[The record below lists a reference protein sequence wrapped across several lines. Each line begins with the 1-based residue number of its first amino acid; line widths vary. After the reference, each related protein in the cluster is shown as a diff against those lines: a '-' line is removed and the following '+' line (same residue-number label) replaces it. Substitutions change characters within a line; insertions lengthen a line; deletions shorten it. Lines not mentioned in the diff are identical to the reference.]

1 MADTKKSAPAKTAK
15 KETKPK
21 VKAEKAAAPA
31 KSIHVP
37 IRAML
42 LGLVV
47 SDKMTKTIVVK
58 VDRTVRHGQYKK
70 IVVRSRKFKAHDEK
84 NAAKIGDLVR
94 IVSCRPMSRDKCW
107 ALQEIVRRGG
117 AAARELNVVG

>member
-1 MADTKKSAPAKTAK
+1 MADTKKKSAPAK
-15 KETKPK
+15 KESKPK
-21 VKAEKAAAPA
+21 VARAPKAAAPA
-31 KSIHVP
+31 KETRVP

-47 SDKMTKTIVVK
+47 SDKMSKTIVVK

-84 NAAKIGDLVR
+84 NDAKIGDLVR